1 MRDMSICYI
10 LAIAVSVALAA
21 YGLFDIL
28 KQRQPDEIT
37 EQEVISRQ
45 IRGFGL
51 LVLAQVVML
60 VGGATCA
67 GLSSGMERLMK
78 DVSRLL
84 E

>member
-10 LAIAVSVALAA
+10 LSMIVAVALAV
-21 YGLFDIL
+21 YGLVDIL
-28 KQRQPDEIT
+28 RQRQPGEIT

-51 LVLAQVVML
+51 LVLAQFVIL
-60 VGGATCA
+60 IGGASCA
-67 GLSSGMERLMK
+67 ALSSGLERLMK
-78 DVSRLL
+78 DVSRLM